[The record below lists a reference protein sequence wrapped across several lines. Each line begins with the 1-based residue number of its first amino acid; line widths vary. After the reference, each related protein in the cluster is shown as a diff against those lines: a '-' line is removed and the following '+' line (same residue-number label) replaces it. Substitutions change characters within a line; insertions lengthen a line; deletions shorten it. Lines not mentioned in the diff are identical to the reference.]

1 MNTCRFKAAALS
13 AVSLSLTMIQQ
24 KLTESCEDDDRQT
37 VVTEIS
43 DLSPAHSVIMM
54 KINQDPKPHLK
65 LSM

>member
-1 MNTCRFKAAALS
+1 
-13 AVSLSLTMIQQ
+13 MIQQ

-43 DLSPAHSVIMM
+43 DLSPAHSVTMM
-54 KINQDPKPHLK
+54 KINQDPEPHLK